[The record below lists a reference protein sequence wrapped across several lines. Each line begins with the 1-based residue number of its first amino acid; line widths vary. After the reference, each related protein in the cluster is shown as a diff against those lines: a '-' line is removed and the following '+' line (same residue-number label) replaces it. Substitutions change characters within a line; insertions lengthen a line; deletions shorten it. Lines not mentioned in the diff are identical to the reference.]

1 MVWWLRKN
9 PLSLREFRKP
19 YPLSLWKAG
28 WLPLY
33 LPVALRIAA
42 FVVERK
48 HQAGRYKLLRKT
60 LLDVLHSRFL
70 SSRLSNCETF
80 YWGLSSAETT
90 LQERERARVVQE
102 RERPHVEI
110 GGPSMRWRRRSSNN
124 WVKWRAKSTEINIL
138 YSFQVQHLETGTSHP
153 LCVYF
158 YATWFLNIWTLTL
171 ANVRSVAA
179 EANFSTLKN
188 SFQITKFW
196 GMLNFWVV
204 HVEFLLL
211 FFSFLL
217 FYFCHVWFSAQQ
229 LCWLISFYFLWMCG
243 IILWMCGIIKKYEL

>member
-90 LQERERARVVQE
+90 HQERERTRVVQE
-102 RERPHVEI
+102 RERPRVEI

-124 WVKWRAKSTEINIL
+124 WVKQREQN
-138 YSFQVQHLETGTSHP
+138 VQKYTYLLPQGTTFRNWYLSS
-153 LCVYF
+153 LCVYI
-158 YATWFLNIWTLTL
+158 YAIWI
-171 ANVRSVAA
+171 
-179 EANFSTLKN
+179 LKI
-188 SFQITKFW
+188 QP
-196 GMLNFWVV
+196 
-204 HVEFLLL
+204 
-211 FFSFLL
+211 
-217 FYFCHVWFSAQQ
+217 
-229 LCWLISFYFLWMCG
+229 
-243 IILWMCGIIKKYEL
+243 